1 MSIVGVAQADYDVD
15 IVQELARQRR
25 DAEIIWERQAE
36 MLRQQAEI
44 AKREIEVA
52 KREIEV
58 QRAEHEARLK
68 EREARL
74 KEAELL
80 LKEDMLRKEQEVLR
94 MEEDVRRTMLVTR
107 WREEQPPEHEKGR
120 AAEGSVSWM
129 GTKNVV
135 VSAWGKLKGRI
146 TRVDKRNMARIILQ
160 KKDKDKFN
168 GNGISVGS
176 SSSTNANT
184 DPEASTLPTVQ
195 IPLHVKVEQRQS
207 TNITSAMSNVGNM
220 AIARE
225 DQEGLGSVS
234 QVVTSERGT
243 SAEPSAEYTVRSII
257 SYEERVHWSPEYL
270 HHVTRHA

>member
-1 MSIVGVAQADYDVD
+1 MSIVGVAQTDYDED

-58 QRAEHEARLK
+58 QRAEHEAQLK

-80 LKEDMLRKEQEVLR
+80 LKEDVLRKEQEALR
-94 MEEDVRRTMLVTR
+94 MEEDARRTMLVTR

-120 AAEGSVSWM
+120 RAAEGSEGWM
-129 GTKNVV
+129 GTKKVV

-146 TRVDKRNMARIILQ
+146 ARVDKQDMARILQ
-160 KKDKDKFN
+160 NKVKNKFN
-168 GNGISVGS
+168 RNNISVGS
-176 SSSTNANT
+176 SLSINANT
-184 DPEASTLPTVQ
+184 DPEVSTLSTVQ
-195 IPLHVKVEQRQS
+195 IPSHVKAEQRRS
-207 TNITSAMSNVGNM
+207 TSVTSAKSKVENM
-220 AIARE
+220 AITGE
-225 DQEGLGSVS
+225 DQEELGSVS
-234 QVVTSERGT
+234 QVVNSEHGT

-270 HHVTRHA
+270 HHVTHHA